1 MFVFTRDDGGH
12 KSTSS
17 NTQLTKARQTG
28 VAVAISVKQER
39 ARNLT
44 LGETSSIL
52 IYRVKVARK
61 ETRYESQQYE
71 QGKI

>member
-1 MFVFTRDDGGH
+1 MTVAT
-12 KSTSS
+12 KVLAAILSS
-17 NTQLTKARQTG
+17 QKQRQTG